1 MSAGFTASL
10 YRKLPP
16 TPFHHISLSQAPPS
30 PYMAPRLLAL
40 HSSLS
45 QLLKSTDRYLTSKPE
60 FAALGLARNAPWR
73 RRPVSLA
80 QSNFLLKKLNP
91 ADSGERKIEGIWIGK
106 KIGSLVNVD
115 ELTKGQAS
123 DLISRT
129 KHGGMAH
136 IKKMKR
142 GFEKGVREKL
152 RVDGKK
158 ERERSKNR
166 QVGRM
171 LREELEGIEE
181 RKRSRV

>member
-1 MSAGFTASL
+1 
-10 YRKLPP
+10 
-16 TPFHHISLSQAPPS
+16 
-30 PYMAPRLLAL
+30 MAPRLLAL